1 MAEYDP
7 RMDLTERERMIAE
20 EAARLAVEKLTEDFY
35 KQVGKN
41 VVNKFFIVI
50 GALAVGF
57 LAGKGFIKF
66 L

>member
-1 MAEYDP
+1 MPEYDP

-20 EAARLAVEKLTEDFY
+20 EAARLAVEKLTQDFY
-35 KQVGKN
+35 EQVGKN

>member
-1 MAEYDP
+1 
-7 RMDLTERERMIAE
+7 MDLTERERMIAQ
-20 EAARLAVEKLTEDFY
+20 EAARLAVERLTEDFY
-35 KQVGKN
+35 KHVGKN
-41 VVNKFFIVI
+41 VINKFFIVI

>member
-1 MAEYDP
+1 MVDYDP

-20 EAARLAVEKLTEDFY
+20 EAARLAVKRLTEDFY

-41 VVNKFFIVI
+41 FINKFFIIV
-50 GALAVGF
+50 GALAVGYMS
-57 LAGKGFIKF
+57 GKGFIKF

>member
-1 MAEYDP
+1 
-7 RMDLTERERMIAE
+7 MIAE

-57 LAGKGFIKF
+57 LVGKGFIKF